1 MIKTKYKMPSLNFE
15 TLKEIISYSDKEL
28 QNYKTFIETGT
39 HLGETIVPMSNFFD
53 ELHTIE
59 LSELYYQHFS
69 KQEYNTKKIKSYLG
83 DSSKLLPEILTTI
96 DSDSIFFLDGHYS
109 SDQTAKGEKDVPL
122 IEEISAINH
131 LFKNSGIIII
141 DDLRLFGTNLTE
153 DWSQISK
160 DSVLKP
166 IKDRVI
172 KSFEHEDRFIIV
184 FS

>member
-1 MIKTKYKMPSLNFE
+1 MVITHQTK
-15 TLKEIISYSDKEL
+15 
-28 QNYKTFIETGT
+28 
-39 HLGETIVPMSNFFD
+39 
-53 ELHTIE
+53 
-59 LSELYYQHFS
+59 
-69 KQEYNTKKIKSYLG
+69 
-83 DSSKLLPEILTTI
+83 
-96 DSDSIFFLDGHYS
+96 
-109 SDQTAKGEKDVPL
+109 PL
-122 IEEISAINH
+122 IEEISAINF